1 MGENKKS
8 LLSLVVPDLTAI
20 KKLSKNNLGILRFFN
35 LFGVMQKNNIQYPIT
50 EGIALSVQE
59 ALSIENQDS
68 NVQRRLSI
76 LKIYLRFS
84 SSYEGTFKLLCYID
98 LIACIS
104 NLLLADI
111 YMAVYELI
119 LFAMFYILWRI
130 MTYWKRTL
138 LWRILNNYWL
148 SNSTATP
155 KPKSLANQWFKKAI
169 VDNMEI
175 FNQKERILMRKD
187 IKNSSNIKFK
197 RK

>member
-1 MGENKKS
+1 
-8 LLSLVVPDLTAI
+8 
-20 KKLSKNNLGILRFFN
+20 
-35 LFGVMQKNNIQYPIT
+35 
-50 EGIALSVQE
+50 
-59 ALSIENQDS
+59 
-68 NVQRRLSI
+68 
-76 LKIYLRFS
+76 
-84 SSYEGTFKLLCYID
+84 
-98 LIACIS
+98 
-104 NLLLADI
+104 
-111 YMAVYELI
+111 MAVYELI
-119 LFAMFYILWRI
+119 LLAMFYILWRI